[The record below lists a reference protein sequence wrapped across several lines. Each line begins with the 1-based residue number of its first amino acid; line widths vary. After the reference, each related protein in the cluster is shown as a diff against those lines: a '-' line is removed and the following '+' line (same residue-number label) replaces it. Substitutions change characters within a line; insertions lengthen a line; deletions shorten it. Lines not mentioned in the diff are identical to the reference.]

1 MHPEISLLKDRKDK
15 ESASKK
21 QIMIVAGEASG
32 DLHGGNLVQAMH
44 RIDPEIRFY
53 GVGGGKLKA
62 AGVELTADA
71 AEMAVVG
78 LTEVVSKLGFILK
91 VMAQLKASLKKDR
104 PDLLILIDYP
114 DFNLPLAKAAK
125 KYGIKVFYYISPQ
138 VWAWR
143 RRRIGKIKKIV
154 DRMAVILPFEADLY
168 REAGVDVTFVG
179 HPLLDVV
186 RTKYPRKEA
195 LRRFDLAE
203 GVTTVGILP
212 GSRQSE
218 VTRLL
223 PVMLGAAEIIE
234 KKIKDVQFVLPLAD
248 TLDIAFVSQI
258 IAKYPVAVR
267 LIPNEVYDVIGC
279 TDIAM
284 VASGTATL
292 ETALME
298 TPMIIIYKVSAP
310 SYYVGKMV
318 IDVDHIG
325 LVNIIAGKEIV
336 PELIQFEASPEKI
349 AAAVMEILATKE
361 RMEGI
366 KAELKKIRDMLG
378 SHGAAERVAHLAY
391 DMINTKKVIS
401 NLSD

>member
-1 MHPEISLLKDRKDK
+1 MHPETSLLIDGQDK
-15 ESASKK
+15 EIGSRKR
-21 QIMIVAGEASG
+21 IMIVAGEASG

-44 RIDPEIRFY
+44 KIDPEISFY
-53 GVGGGKLKA
+53 GVGGRNLKE
-62 AGVELTADA
+62 AGVELIADA
-71 AEMAVVG
+71 ADMAVVG
-78 LTEVVSKLGFILK
+78 LTEVVFKLGMILK

-104 PDLLILIDYP
+104 PDLIILIDYP

-143 RRRIGKIKKIV
+143 RGRIGKIKKIV

-195 LRRFDLAE
+195 LRRFDLRE
-203 GVTTVGILP
+203 EVTTVGILP

-234 KKIKDVQFVLPLAD
+234 KQIKDVQFVLPLAD

-258 IAKYPVAVR
+258 IAKHSVPVR

-279 TDIAM
+279 ADIAM

-310 SYYVGKMV
+310 SYYVGRMV
-318 IDVDHIG
+318 INIDHIG
-325 LVNIIAGKEIV
+325 LVNIIAGKTVV
-336 PELIQFEASPEKI
+336 PELIQFEASPENI
-349 AAAVMEILATKE
+349 AAGVMEILATKE

-378 SHGAAERVAHLAY
+378 NHGAAERVARLAY
-391 DMINTKKVIS
+391 DMINTKKIIS

>member
-1 MHPEISLLKDRKDK
+1 
-15 ESASKK
+15 
-21 QIMIVAGEASG
+21 MIVAGEASG

-62 AGVELTADA
+62 AGVELKADA

-78 LTEVVSKLGFILK
+78 LTEVVCKLGFILK

-114 DFNLPLAKAAK
+114 DFNLPLARAAK

-143 RRRIGKIKKIV
+143 RGRIGQIRKIV

-168 REAGVDVTFVG
+168 KEAGVDATFVG

-195 LRRFDLAE
+195 LRRFGLRE

-223 PVMLGAAEIIE
+223 PVMLGAALIIE
-234 KKIKDVQFVLPLAD
+234 EKIKPVQFVLPLAD
-248 TLDIAFVSQI
+248 TLDRAFVSQI

-267 LIPNEVYDVIGC
+267 LISNEVYDVIGC

-298 TPMIIIYKVSAP
+298 TPMVIIYKVSAP

-318 IDVDHIG
+318 IDIDHIG

-349 AAAVMEILATKE
+349 AAGVIDILTSKGHRE
-361 RMEGI
+361 YI
-366 KAELKKIRDMLG
+366 KAELKKIRNMLG
-378 SHGAAERVAHLAY
+378 SHGATEKVARLAY
-391 DMINTKKVIS
+391 DMINPKH
-401 NLSD
+401 

>member
-1 MHPEISLLKDRKDK
+1 MHPEISPFKDRKDK

-32 DLHGGNLVQAMH
+32 DLHGGNLVEAMH
-44 RIDPEIRFY
+44 KIDPEIRFY
-53 GVGGGKLKA
+53 GVGGGNLKT

-78 LTEVVSKLGFILK
+78 LTEVVCKLGFILK

-114 DFNLPLAKAAK
+114 DFNLPLARAAK
-125 KYGIKVFYYISPQ
+125 KYGVKVFYYISPQ

-143 RRRIGKIKKIV
+143 RGRIGQIRKIV

-168 REAGVDVTFVG
+168 KEAGVDVTFVG

-195 LRRFDLAE
+195 LLRFGLRE

-212 GSRQSE
+212 GSRQPE

-223 PVMLGAAEIIE
+223 PVMLGAAQIIE
-234 KKIKDVQFVLPLAD
+234 EKIKPVQFVLPLAD
-248 TLDIAFVSQI
+248 TLDTAFVSQI

-267 LIPNEVYDVIGC
+267 LIPDEVYDVIGC

-298 TPMIIIYKVSAP
+298 TPMIIIYKVSAL
-310 SYYVGKMV
+310 SYYLGKMV
-318 IDVDHIG
+318 IDVNHIG

-349 AAAVMEILATKE
+349 AAEVIDILKSKGRRE
-361 RMEGI
+361 YI
-366 KAELKKIRDMLG
+366 KAELKKIRNMLG
-378 SHGAAERVAHLAY
+378 SHGATEKVARLAC
-391 DMINTKKVIS
+391 DMINPKH
-401 NLSD
+401 

>member
-1 MHPEISLLKDRKDK
+1 MHPELPLLKDKKDE
-15 ESASKK
+15 ESSKKK

-32 DLHGGNLVQAMH
+32 DLHGGNLVQAIH
-44 RIDPEIRFY
+44 RIDPEIKFY
-53 GVGGGKLKA
+53 GIGGRKLRA
-62 AGVELTADA
+62 AGIELTAEA

-78 LTEVVSKLGFILK
+78 LTEVASKLRFILK
-91 VMAQLKASLKKDR
+91 VMSQLKASLKKDR

-125 KYGIKVFYYISPQ
+125 KYGVKVLYYISPQ

-143 RRRIGKIKKIV
+143 RGRIAKIKKVV
-154 DRMAVILPFEADLY
+154 DRMAVILPFEDDLY
-168 REAGVDVTFVG
+168 KEAGVDSTFVG

-186 RTKYPRKEA
+186 RTKYSRKEA

-223 PVMLGAAEIIE
+223 PIMLGAAEIINE
-234 KKIKDVQFVLPLAD
+234 EIKPVQFVLPLAD
-248 TLDIAFVSQI
+248 TLDISFVSQV
-258 IAKYPVAVR
+258 IARYSVAVK
-267 LIPNEVYDVIGC
+267 LIPDEVYDVIAC
-279 TDIAM
+279 ADIAM

-298 TPMIIIYKVSAP
+298 TPMIIVYKVSAP

-318 IDVDHIG
+318 IRVDHIG
-325 LVNIIAGKEIV
+325 LVNIIAGKEVV
-336 PELIQFEASPEKI
+336 PELIQFDATPEKM
-349 AAAVMEILATKE
+349 AASVIHILSSRE
-361 RMEGI
+361 RMENI
-366 KAELKKIRDMLG
+366 KAELSKIRNMLG
-378 SHGAAERVAHLAY
+378 SHGAAEKVARLAY
-391 DMINTKKVIS
+391 DMINPKH
-401 NLSD
+401 

>member
-1 MHPEISLLKDRKDK
+1 MHPETSLLIDGQDK
-15 ESASKK
+15 EIGSRKR
-21 QIMIVAGEASG
+21 IMIVAGEASG
-32 DLHGGNLVQAMH
+32 DLHGGNIVQAMH
-44 RIDPEIRFY
+44 KIDPEISFY
-53 GVGGGKLKA
+53 GVGGRNLKE
-62 AGVELTADA
+62 AGVELIADA
-71 AEMAVVG
+71 ADMAVVG
-78 LTEVVSKLGFILK
+78 LTEVVFKLGMILK

-104 PDLLILIDYP
+104 PDLIILIDYP

-143 RRRIGKIKKIV
+143 RGRIGKIKKIV

-195 LRRFDLAE
+195 LRRFDLRE
-203 GVTTVGILP
+203 EVTTVGILP

-234 KKIKDVQFVLPLAD
+234 KQIKDVQFVLPLAD

-258 IAKYPVAVR
+258 IAKHSVPVR

-279 TDIAM
+279 ADIAM

-310 SYYVGKMV
+310 SYYVGRMV
-318 IDVDHIG
+318 INIDHIG
-325 LVNIIAGKEIV
+325 LVNIIAGKTVV
-336 PELIQFEASPEKI
+336 PELIQFEASPENI
-349 AAAVMEILATKE
+349 AAGVMEILATKE

-378 SHGAAERVAHLAY
+378 NHGAAERVARLAY
-391 DMINTKKVIS
+391 DMINTKKIIS

>member
-1 MHPEISLLKDRKDK
+1 MHPETSLLIDGQDK
-15 ESASKK
+15 EIGSRKR
-21 QIMIVAGEASG
+21 IMIVAGEASG

-44 RIDPEIRFY
+44 KIDPEISFY
-53 GVGGGKLKA
+53 GVGGRNLKE
-62 AGVELTADA
+62 AGVELIADA
-71 AEMAVVG
+71 ADMAVVG
-78 LTEVVSKLGFILK
+78 LTEVVFKLGMILK

-104 PDLLILIDYP
+104 PDLIILIDYP

-143 RRRIGKIKKIV
+143 RGRIGKIKKIV

-195 LRRFDLAE
+195 LRRFDLRE
-203 GVTTVGILP
+203 EVTTVGILP

-234 KKIKDVQFVLPLAD
+234 KQIKDVQFVLPLAD

-258 IAKYPVAVR
+258 IAKHSVPVR

-310 SYYVGKMV
+310 SYYVGRMV
-318 IDVDHIG
+318 INVDHIG
-325 LVNIIAGKEIV
+325 LVNIIAGKAVV

-349 AAAVMEILATKE
+349 AAEVIDILTTKGHMEH
-361 RMEGI
+361 I
-366 KAELKKIRDMLG
+366 KAELKKIRNMLG
-378 SHGAAERVAHLAY
+378 SHGAAERVARLAY
-391 DMINTKKVIS
+391 DMINPKH
-401 NLSD
+401 

>member
-1 MHPEISLLKDRKDK
+1 
-15 ESASKK
+15 
-21 QIMIVAGEASG
+21 MIVAGEASG

-53 GVGGGKLKA
+53 GVGGRNLKA

-78 LTEVVSKLGFILK
+78 LTEVISKLGFILK
-91 VMAQLKASLKKDR
+91 VLAQLKSSLKKDR

-114 DFNLPLAKAAK
+114 DFNLPLARAAK
-125 KYGIKVFYYISPQ
+125 KCGVKVFYYISPQ

-143 RRRIGKIKKIV
+143 RGRIEKIKKIV
-154 DRMAVILPFEADLY
+154 DKMAVILPFEADLY
-168 REAGVDVTFVG
+168 KDAGFDATFVG

-195 LRRFDLAE
+195 LRRFDLRE

-223 PVMLGAAEIIE
+223 PVMLGAAAIIKE
-234 KKIKDVQFVLPLAD
+234 KIKPVQFVLPLAD
-248 TLDIAFVSQI
+248 TLDIAFVSGI

-310 SYYVGKMV
+310 SYYVGRMV
-318 IDVDHIG
+318 IDVDRIG

-336 PELIQFEASPEKI
+336 PELIQFEATPAKI
-349 AAAVMEILATKE
+349 AAHVIDILASRE
-361 RMEGI
+361 RMENV
-366 KAELKKIRDMLG
+366 KAQLSKIRGMLG
-378 SHGAAERVAHLAY
+378 TCGAAERVARLAY
-391 DMINTKKVIS
+391 DMINPRH
-401 NLSD
+401 

>member
-1 MHPEISLLKDRKDK
+1 MHPEISPFKDRKDK
-15 ESASKK
+15 ESESKK

-53 GVGGGKLKA
+53 GVGGGRLKA
-62 AGVELTADA
+62 AGVELKADA

-78 LTEVVSKLGFILK
+78 LTEVVCKLGFILK

-114 DFNLPLAKAAK
+114 DFNLPLARAAK
-125 KYGIKVFYYISPQ
+125 KYGVKVFYYISPQ

-143 RRRIGKIKKIV
+143 RGRIGQIRKIV

-168 REAGVDVTFVG
+168 KEAGVDATFVG

-195 LRRFDLAE
+195 LRRFDLRE

-223 PVMLGAAEIIE
+223 PVMLGAALIIE
-234 KKIKDVQFVLPLAD
+234 EKIKHVQFVLPLAD
-248 TLDIAFVSQI
+248 TLDRAFVSQI

-267 LIPNEVYDVIGC
+267 LISNEVYDVIGC

-298 TPMIIIYKVSAP
+298 TPMIIIYKVSAL

-349 AAAVMEILATKE
+349 AAEVIDILTSKGHRE
-361 RMEGI
+361 YI
-366 KAELKKIRDMLG
+366 KAELKKIRNMLG
-378 SHGAAERVAHLAY
+378 SQGATEKVARLAY
-391 DMINTKKVIS
+391 DMINPKH
-401 NLSD
+401 

>member
-1 MHPEISLLKDRKDK
+1 MHPELPLIKDK
-15 ESASKK
+15 KDEESSKKK

-32 DLHGGNLVQAMH
+32 DLHGGNLVQAIH
-44 RIDPEIRFY
+44 RIDPEIKFY
-53 GVGGGKLKA
+53 GIGGRKLRA
-62 AGVELTADA
+62 AGIELTAEA

-78 LTEVVSKLGFILK
+78 LTEVASKLRFILK
-91 VMAQLKASLKKDR
+91 VMSQLKASLKKDR

-125 KYGIKVFYYISPQ
+125 KYGVKVLYYISPQ

-143 RRRIGKIKKIV
+143 RGRIAKIKKVV
-154 DRMAVILPFEADLY
+154 DRMAVILPFENDLY
-168 REAGVDVTFVG
+168 KEAGVDSTFVG

-223 PVMLGAAEIIE
+223 PIMLGAAEIINKE
-234 KKIKDVQFVLPLAD
+234 IKPVQFVLPLAD
-248 TLDIAFVSQI
+248 TLDISFVSQV
-258 IAKYPVAVR
+258 IARYSVAVKV
-267 LIPNEVYDVIGC
+267 IPDEVYDVIAC
-279 TDIAM
+279 ADIAM

-298 TPMIIIYKVSAP
+298 TPMIIVYKVSAP

-318 IDVDHIG
+318 IRVDHIG
-325 LVNIIAGKEIV
+325 LVNIIAGKEVV
-336 PELIQFEASPEKI
+336 PELIQFDATPEKM
-349 AAAVMEILATKE
+349 AASVIHILSSRE
-361 RMEGI
+361 RMENI
-366 KAELKKIRDMLG
+366 KAELSKIRNMLG
-378 SHGAAERVAHLAY
+378 SHGAAEKVARLAY
-391 DMINTKKVIS
+391 DMINPEH
-401 NLSD
+401 